1 MANKEKID
9 YLLLDIRELEK
20 RVAEMRDIDLYP
32 VSFFSETYELTHKL
46 INKLH
51 HLEISQVEML
61 KREMDAHK
69 SLIESIP
76 HPEAMEQ
83 PTIEPVIKQPVA
95 SQEQPVVIQE
105 PAVTTTSVPEVEA
118 EVTPTESAVSA
129 DKPSIS
135 LNEVLEK
142 QNLSDFRKA
151 FSLNDRFRF
160 RRELFDGNE
169 EHMNRVINDLNELH
183 SYEESIAYLQNQLN
197 WGKEDTAV
205 ADFIKL
211 IEKRFL

>member
-9 YLLLDIRELEK
+9 YLLLDIRALEK
-20 RVAEMRDIDLYP
+20 RVAEMRDADLYP

-46 INKLH
+46 INELH
-51 HLEISQVEML
+51 NLEAGQVERL
-61 KREMDAHK
+61 RKEMEAHK
-69 SLIESIP
+69 SLIEAIP
-76 HPEAMEQ
+76 HREAMEQ
-83 PTIEPVIKQPVA
+83 PVIETRVT
-95 SQEQPVVIQE
+95 E
-105 PAVTTTSVPEVEA
+105 PAVVSPEPIVSEEIQPERRVEPQPA
-118 EVTPTESAVSA
+118 EPTV

-160 RRELFDGNE
+160 RRELFNGNE
-169 EHMNRVINDLNELH
+169 EQMNRVINDLNELH
-183 SYEESIAYLQNQLN
+183 SYEESTAYLHNRLN
-197 WGKEDTAV
+197 WNKEEEAV

-211 IEKRFL
+211 LEKRFH

>member
-46 INKLH
+46 INELH

-61 KREMDAHK
+61 KREMEAHR
-69 SLIESIP
+69 SLIDAIP

-83 PTIEPVIKQPVA
+83 PIIEPVIKQPVT
-95 SQEQPVVIQE
+95 SQEQPVVMQE
-105 PAVTTTSVPEVEA
+105 QAVTTTSVPEVEA
-118 EVTPTESAVSA
+118 EVTPIESAVSA

-211 IEKRFL
+211 IEKRFH